1 MFFTKFVM
9 PVAAAVVIALCVT
22 QMILPAFA
30 GKPWFSMFRK
40 KKRRSRTAK

>member
-9 PVAAAVVIALCVT
+9 PVVAAVVIALCVT

-30 GKPWFSMFRK
+30 GKPWFSLFRR
-40 KKRRSRTAK
+40 KKRRNRKAK